1 MIFDSSGSRRR
12 KAATVSGAS
21 VSSRRAASSNPPAV
35 IRSMRERIL
44 SRRGAGDVHAATAS
58 ISTSLSFPAKD
69 GIAPCPFR
77 TRSATSDADGFA
89 ESSEGPTVP
98 VAPASASV

>member
-1 MIFDSSGSRRR
+1 M
-12 KAATVSGAS
+12 SGAS
-21 VSSRRAASSNPPAV
+21 VSSRQAASSNPPAV

-44 SRRGAGDVHAATAS
+44 SGRGAGDVRSHGVDLDVAQ
-58 ISTSLSFPAKD
+58 LPAKD

-98 VAPASASV
+98 VAPASASA